1 MRSVRSFVVCA
12 LAATVAAPACSSQS
26 NRLDPAAEHEHGSG
40 ASNDPWASS
49 AGGHKKKAGDDDKGF
64 DLQGAYEKIKHSVET
79 PGPYDAP
86 EHSAD
91 YDDSKPHWGVMRL
104 HGAVVEREAFSWTGG
119 SGTEL
124 RELAHR
130 LTELAN
136 DAQLVGLTL
145 RVDQLEV
152 SVPDAV
158 ELRSA
163 LHAFRKAGKQ
173 LRCHVEN
180 ASNTTYLVV
189 TACDAIGLAPL
200 GDIAITGPA
209 AMPIHVKGLLD
220 KLGITADFIHIGAY
234 KGAAEPL
241 TRDAPSPEMQETLG
255 AILDQRFSTMVDVIA
270 SDRKLDPLAVKAL
283 IDTGMF
289 QSDDAKVAK
298 LVDAVQPF
306 EAFRDAPGQ
315 PWTKLDLAAKHADAL
330 SSWVKLARFVGA
342 MPADRPLGDHVA
354 LVYALGEI
362 QDGRGDGLL
371 GARAQIAAETMIPAL
386 RAIAANDSV
395 KAVVLRVDSPGG
407 SAQASELIWH
417 AIAELRAKKPVIVSM
432 SDVAA
437 SGGYYIS
444 SGATKIFA
452 MPDTLTGSI
461 GVIGGKLAIA
471 GALAKVGVTM
481 FPTGRGKH
489 ATMWTG
495 LSAWTDDEEGLVRA
509 LMQRVYDQFV
519 ARVAEGRHKPTE
531 AVQAIAQGRVWTGTK
546 AKELGLVDELGGLDE
561 AIAEAKRAAKLP
573 ADSDLEVY
581 PPTPTLRDLLAS
593 FGQVSAPLGLGSHAA
608 LAEISTLDPALAV
621 AAENLLTLLLSFR
634 ATTVQT
640 LAFLP
645 VLN

>member
-1 MRSVRSFVVCA
+1 
-12 LAATVAAPACSSQS
+12 
-26 NRLDPAAEHEHGSG
+26 
-40 ASNDPWASS
+40 
-49 AGGHKKKAGDDDKGF
+49 
-64 DLQGAYEKIKHSVET
+64 
-79 PGPYDAP
+79 
-86 EHSAD
+86 
-91 YDDSKPHWGVMRL
+91 
-104 HGAVVEREAFSWTGG
+104 
-119 SGTEL
+119 
-124 RELAHR
+124 
-130 LTELAN
+130 
-136 DAQLVGLTL
+136 
-145 RVDQLEV
+145 
-152 SVPDAV
+152 
-158 ELRSA
+158 
-163 LHAFRKAGKQ
+163 
-173 LRCHVEN
+173 
-180 ASNTTYLVV
+180 
-189 TACDAIGLAPL
+189 
-200 GDIAITGPA
+200 
-209 AMPIHVKGLLD
+209 
-220 KLGITADFIHIGAY
+220 
-234 KGAAEPL
+234 
-241 TRDAPSPEMQETLG
+241 
-255 AILDQRFSTMVDVIA
+255 
-270 SDRKLDPLAVKAL
+270 
-283 IDTGMF
+283 MF

-315 PWTKLDLAAKHADAL
+315 PWTKLDLEAKHDDGL

-342 MPADRPLGDHVA
+342 MPPDRPLGDHVA

-495 LSAWTDDEEGLVRA
+495 LSAWTDDEKGLVRA

-593 FGQVSAPLGLGSHAA
+593 FGQVSSPLGLGSHAA
-608 LAEISTLDPALAV
+608 LAELSALDPALA
-621 AAENLLTLLLSFR
+621 AAADSLLTLLLSFR
-634 ATTVQT
+634 TTTVQA
-640 LAFLP
+640 LAILP
-645 VLN
+645 VLR